1 MNPCA
6 FAFESYGSI
15 VFFATVFDKTSYAR
29 LKNDGI
35 PAAGIN
41 TMLRIIRIRN
51 LALIRDLEMEFGPGL
66 NLLTGETGSGKSI
79 LVDALGLLL
88 GARSSQEMIRS
99 DSDTATIEGLFELER
114 SGPVQKILAESG
126 LESEEEDTLLIRRE
140 ISAAGR
146 NRIFINN
153 HIATVSILRSIGD
166 KLADIHGQQ
175 DQRSLLDLS
184 THLEW
189 LDHFGKNH
197 TLVEKVQES
206 YRKLRQTAQQLES
219 LESSE
224 QERLRR
230 IDILQYQIDEI
241 RQVDPRPDEKEELEN
256 ERSILTNREKILA
269 LATEAFGL
277 LYESESAVL
286 IQTNRLE
293 RILEELER
301 FDKSWTPHRESL
313 QECRYKLED
322 LSYTVR
328 DYADGSDF
336 SPERL
341 EQVHQRL
348 YALEKLAKK
357 YGDDVLAFLDQST
370 RELEQIR
377 SYAESSERLVQQLT
391 QEIALYKELAEK
403 LSQKRRRDAERLE
416 NEIEK
421 EFKALAMERMQLRV
435 HFKPVETDIDKS
447 RIPGFYGLRGID
459 HVEFLISPNKG
470 EDMRPL
476 AKIASGGEL
485 SRLMLAIRSLC
496 RNNEADKTFVFDEV
510 DTGIGGRVAEAVG
523 RRLRAIAEDNQVLC
537 VTHLPQ
543 IAAFAHAHFNV
554 RKDIIGDRTE
564 TFAKKLDESERV
576 QELSRM
582 LGGETITQT
591 VRNHAREMLEYSV
604 GSGRKE

>member
-1 MNPCA
+1 
-6 FAFESYGSI
+6 
-15 VFFATVFDKTSYAR
+15 
-29 LKNDGI
+29 
-35 PAAGIN
+35 
-41 TMLRIIRIRN
+41 
-51 LALIRDLEMEFGPGL
+51 
-66 NLLTGETGSGKSI
+66 
-79 LVDALGLLL
+79 
-88 GARSSQEMIRS
+88 MIRS

-166 KLADIHGQQ
+166 KLAESRQQ
-175 DQRSLLDLS
+175 NQRSLGSLLPIWTGCHQNMAGNS
-184 THLEW
+184 
-189 LDHFGKNH
+189 
-197 TLVEKVQES
+197 EKLPES
-206 YRKLRQTAQQLES
+206 PPLQRAPAATSLIHEHARFAES
-219 LESSE
+219 
-224 QERLRR
+224 
-230 IDILQYQIDEI
+230 IFFNNPIDEI
-241 RQVDPRPDEKEELEN
+241 RPHRNPPDEGELEKESEYSDQSRKN
-256 ERSILTNREKILA
+256 TG

-301 FDKSWTPHRESL
+301 FDKSWTPHRASL

-435 HFKPVETDIDKS
+435 HFKPGETAIDKS

-459 HVEFLISPNKG
+459 
-470 EDMRPL
+470 
-476 AKIASGGEL
+476 
-485 SRLMLAIRSLC
+485 
-496 RNNEADKTFVFDEV
+496 
-510 DTGIGGRVAEAVG
+510 
-523 RRLRAIAEDNQVLC
+523 Q
-537 VTHLPQ
+537 
-543 IAAFAHAHFNV
+543 
-554 RKDIIGDRTE
+554 
-564 TFAKKLDESERV
+564 
-576 QELSRM
+576 
-582 LGGETITQT
+582 
-591 VRNHAREMLEYSV
+591 
-604 GSGRKE
+604 